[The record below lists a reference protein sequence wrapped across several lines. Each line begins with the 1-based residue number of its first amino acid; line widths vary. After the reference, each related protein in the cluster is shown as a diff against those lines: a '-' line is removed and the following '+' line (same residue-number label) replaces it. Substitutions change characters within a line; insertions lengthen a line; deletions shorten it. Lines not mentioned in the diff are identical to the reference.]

1 MNEQMI
7 KDIPNWEKEYP
18 SMDGVTLSPRQ
29 KELLNGDEIKSHE
42 GMVYGRMYADWKRVW
57 FTVACMPTGK
67 NVKVTT
73 MIKLLALPVLMA
85 IGTGISVHQQ
95 IMFLGPFFCHF

>member
-1 MNEQMI
+1 MVPCIMI
-7 KDIPNWEKEYP
+7 
-18 SMDGVTLSPRQ
+18 
-29 KELLNGDEIKSHE
+29 
-42 GMVYGRMYADWKRVW
+42 
-57 FTVACMPTGK
+57 GK
-67 NVKVTT
+67 HAEVT